1 MFSSSLFNTS
11 TAVLAAAAAPATGK
25 AEGFQ
30 FTPALGMFLVF
41 VALTLVITYFSAKK
55 ATGSAAYFAA
65 GRSIKGWQNG
75 LAVAGDY
82 MSAASFLGISGI
94 ICMSGYDGFMYSVGF
109 LVAYLTVLLLVA
121 EPLRNAGKYTMADL
135 LAYRLNQRP
144 VRAMASLSTL
154 TVSTFYMIAQMVG
167 AGGIIKVLIGID
179 FVPSVIG
186 VGVLMLVYVVF
197 GGMLATTWVQIIKAI
212 LLMGGAFAL
221 SWMVL
226 SKHDFSL
233 TTFFDSVSQATYG
246 GSQPAKNL
254 LDPGLVYG
262 ATATNPW
269 GALDFVSLALGLVLG
284 TAGLPHILVRFYT
297 VPDAKTARVSVIWAT
312 AIIGVFYILT
322 TFFGFGAAT
331 ILTMGDIPLDAAGKP
346 DGNMVAPI
354 LARVLGG
361 EWFFAFIS
369 AVAFATILAVVAGL
383 TMSASTSFA
392 HDFYTNVIHHGKEK
406 TQGEEV
412 RVARIT
418 AFVVGAVSIFLA
430 IKLRSL
436 NVAFLVGLAFAV
448 AASANLPVIL
458 FSVFWKRFNTTGAVT
473 GLLVGLGSSIL
484 LILISPSVM
493 NPNGAALI
501 TAEPWFPLKN
511 PGIVSIPLGFLG
523 AFLGTILSKPD
534 PIAESKFAELSVRAE
549 TGLGA
554 EKASSH

>member
-1 MFSSSLFNTS
+1 MLTFL
-11 TAVLAAAAAPATGK
+11 AQAAAATAPA
-25 AEGFQ
+25 ASGFQ
-30 FTPALGMFLVF
+30 FTPALKMFLTF
-41 VALTLVITYFSAKK
+41 VGVTLVITYFSARK

-94 ICMSGYDGFMYSVGF
+94 ICLKGYDGFMYSVGF
-109 LVAYLTVLLLVA
+109 LVAYLTVLLIVA

-135 LAYRLNQRP
+135 LAYRLKPKP

-167 AGGIIKVLIGID
+167 AGGIIKVLIGVD
-179 FVPSVIG
+179 FVPAVIG

-212 LLMGGAFAL
+212 LLMCGAFAL

-226 SKHDFSL
+226 GQHGYSL
-233 TTFFDSVSQATYG
+233 GQFFDSVSTATYG
-246 GSQPAKNL
+246 GSKAPVNL
-254 LDPGLVYG
+254 LDPGLAYG
-262 ATATNPW
+262 ATEKNPW
-269 GALDFVSLALGLVLG
+269 GAVDFLSLALGLVLG

-297 VPDAKTARVSVIWAT
+297 VPDAKTARVSVVWAT

-331 ILTMGDIPLDAAGKP
+331 ILKLSALPLDAAGKP

-354 LARVLGG
+354 LARTLGG

-392 HDFYTNVIHHGKEK
+392 HDFYTNVIHHGKEHRPG
-406 TQGEEV
+406 QEV

-448 AASANLPVIL
+448 AASANLPVIV

-473 GLLVGLGSSIL
+473 GLAVGLGSSIA
-484 LILISPSVM
+484 LILVSPSVM
-493 NPNGAALI
+493 GTDPAAMIQGAPL
-501 TAEPWFPLKN
+501 FPLKN
-511 PGIVSIPLGFLG
+511 PGIVSIPLGFL
-523 AFLGTILSKPD
+523 AAWLGTIFSARD
-534 PIAESKFAELSVRAE
+534 MEAEAKFAELSVRSQ

>member
-1 MFSSSLFNTS
+1 MF
-11 TAVLAAAAAPATGK
+11 LAAI
-25 AEGFQ
+25 Q
-30 FTPALGMFLVF
+30 LTPALGMFLAF
-41 VALTLVITYFSAKK
+41 VALTLVITWFSARK
-55 ATGSAAYFAA
+55 ATGSTAYFAA
-65 GRSIKGWQNG
+65 GRSITGWQNG

-94 ICMSGYDGFMYSVGF
+94 ICLKGYDGFMYSVGF

-135 LAYRLNQRP
+135 LAYRLKPRP
-144 VRAMASLSTL
+144 VRALASLSTL

-179 FVPSVIG
+179 FVPAVIG
-186 VGVLMLVYVVF
+186 VGILMLVYVVF
-197 GGMLATTWVQIIKAI
+197 GGMLATTWVQIIKAM
-212 LLMGGAFAL
+212 LLMAGAFAL
-221 SWMVL
+221 SFLVL
-226 SKHDFSL
+226 GRHEFSL
-233 TTFFDSVSQATYG
+233 TTFFNHVAAADYA
-246 GSQPAKNL
+246 GSKPPVNL
-254 LDPGLVYG
+254 LNPGLAYG
-262 ATATNPW
+262 KTAANPW
-269 GALDFVSLALGLVLG
+269 GAVDFISLALGLVLG

-297 VPDAKTARVSVIWAT
+297 VPDAKTARVSVVWAT

-331 ILTMGDIPLDAAGKP
+331 LLNLGQLPLDAAGKP

-354 LARVLGG
+354 LAKVLGG
-361 EWFFAFIS
+361 ELFFAFIS

-392 HDFYTNVIHHGKEK
+392 HDFFTNVIHHGREHRP
-406 TQGEEV
+406 GEEV

-430 IKLRSL
+430 IQLRSL

-448 AASANLPVIL
+448 AASANLPVII

-473 GLLVGLGSSIL
+473 GLAVGLLSSII

-493 NPNGAALI
+493 DPNGKALI
-501 TAEPWFPLKN
+501 TGTPIFPLKN
-511 PGIVSIPLGFLG
+511 PGIISIPLGFL
-523 AFLGTILSKPD
+523 AAWLGTILTPRELD
-534 PIAESKFAELSVRAE
+534 AEAKFTELNVRSQ

-554 EKASSH
+554 EKATAH

>member
-1 MFSSSLFNTS
+1 MLPFLADTVAPLPPG
-11 TAVLAAAAAPATGK
+11 AVPAAPAPS
-25 AEGFQ
+25 GFH
-30 FTPALGMFLVF
+30 FTPALAMFLAF
-41 VALTLVITYFSAKK
+41 VGVTLVITYFSARK
-55 ATGSAAYFAA
+55 AKGSTAYFAA
-65 GRSIKGWQNG
+65 GRSITGWQNG

-94 ICMSGYDGFMYSVGF
+94 ICLKGYDGFMYSVGF
-109 LVAYLTVLLLVA
+109 LVAYLTVLFLVA

-135 LAYRLNQRP
+135 LAYRMSPRP

-167 AGGIIKVLIGID
+167 AGGIIKLLIGVE
-179 FVPSVIG
+179 FVPAVIG

-212 LLMGGAFAL
+212 LLMCGAFVL
-221 SWMVL
+221 SLMVL
-226 SKHDFSL
+226 QKFGGL
-233 TTFFDSVSQATYG
+233 GGFFDAISHADYG
-246 GSQPAKNL
+246 GSKAPVNL
-254 LDPGLVYG
+254 LDPGQVYG
-262 ATATNPW
+262 TTDKNPW
-269 GALDFVSLALGLVLG
+269 GAVDFISLALGLVLG

-297 VPDAKTARVSVIWAT
+297 VPNAKTARVSVVWAT
-312 AIIGVFYILT
+312 VIIGVFYILT

-331 ILTMGDIPLDAAGKP
+331 ILKMSAIPLDAAGKP

-354 LARVLGG
+354 LAGALGG

-406 TQGEEV
+406 TAGEEV

-430 IKLRSL
+430 IKLQSL
-436 NVAFLVGLAFAV
+436 NVAFLVGLAFSV

-458 FSVFWKRFNTTGAVT
+458 FSIFWKRFNTAGAVS
-473 GLLVGLGSSIL
+473 GLTVGLASSM
-484 LILISPSVM
+484 ILIILSPSVM
-493 NPNGAALI
+493 GTDATALI
-501 TAEPWFPLKN
+501 KGAPLFPLKN
-511 PGIVSIPLGFLG
+511 PGIVSIPLGFL
-523 AFLGTILSKPD
+523 AAWLGTILTAHD
-534 PIAESKFAELSVRAE
+534 PQGEAKFAELSVRAQ

-554 EKASSH
+554 ETGGGH